1 MLPGLTTVSLPQIY
15 CRSCHLSTRSDVV
28 RCLHCN
34 RPLKPVSAPV
44 AARPQAPKRTAARKT
59 KSRPQSLKVISRAKV
74 VRSAKR
80 HS

>member
-34 RPLKPVSAPV
+34 RPLKAVSAPIAV
-44 AARPQAPKRTAARKT
+44 TTPAPKRSADRKT
-59 KSRPQSLKVISRAKV
+59 KPRRQSL
-74 VRSAKR
+74 
-80 HS
+80 